1 MPTTWIL
8 AQVFIFIG
16 ILIFYP
22 HFLQKINF
30 TLRTKNTHTQDLKDK
45 NVHIETH

>member
-1 MPTTWIL
+1 MPTAYIL

-16 ILIFYP
+16 ILIFHP

-30 TLRTKNTHTQDLKDK
+30 TLHTKNTQDLLDK
-45 NVHIETH
+45 NVPIETH